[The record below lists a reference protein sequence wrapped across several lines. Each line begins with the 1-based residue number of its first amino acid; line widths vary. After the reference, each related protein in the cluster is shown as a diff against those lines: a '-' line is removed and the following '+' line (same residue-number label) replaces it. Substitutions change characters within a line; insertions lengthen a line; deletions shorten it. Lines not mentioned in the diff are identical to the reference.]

1 MFSLQRRMYSLVVDV
16 MKINSAWSLRSYLSV
31 LICMINAFPIIHA
44 QAVRAYPADSFV
56 ESIGVNTHWTY
67 PNVYTHNYTTL
78 KEKLGEAG
86 IRYIRD
92 GANTQTYI
100 RANDLYQNLGIK
112 INMLTGR
119 RSGPYPAPLD
129 PSQIDVELNEI
140 KTQALNVTVSIEAP
154 NEYDISHGPD
164 TDWAGKIKNYS
175 FTLYNKVKTDETL
188 KSLPVIGPSLT
199 SVDSYKTVGDS
210 DQFMDNV
217 NLHLYQA
224 NRWPGNNG
232 WGSNGYGSITWAL
245 NYLAR
250 YQSPSGKPM
259 QATEAGYNNDILS
272 GGISEEAEGKY
283 TSRMFAEFFRRGFTR
298 TFKYELVDQGLPGR
312 EGVFGLLRND
322 SSEKPAYRAVKNLIA
337 ILSDKGPN
345 FEPDSLN
352 YALDLQLN
360 DTRQILFQKRN
371 GDFYLMI
378 WLEVPSWDV
387 NTNKDLHPTAQQILL
402 TLLNDHNITN
412 VTLYAFSSLSDVTT
426 KALVMNNNQVLFD
439 VIDRISIVQLSNRTD
454 SISDAF

>member
-1 MFSLQRRMYSLVVDV
+1 
-16 MKINSAWSLRSYLSV
+16 
-31 LICMINAFPIIHA
+31 
-44 QAVRAYPADSFV
+44 
-56 ESIGVNTHWTY
+56 
-67 PNVYTHNYTTL
+67 
-78 KEKLGEAG
+78 
-86 IRYIRD
+86 
-92 GANTQTYI
+92 
-100 RANDLYQNLGIK
+100 
-112 INMLTGR
+112 MLTGR

-140 KTQALNVTVSIEAP
+140 KTQAFNVTVSIEAP
-154 NEYDISHGPD
+154 NEYDISHGSD
-164 TDWAGKIKNYS
+164 TDWVGKIKNYT
-175 FTLYNKVKTDETL
+175 FTLYNKVKADEIL
-188 KSLPVIGPSLT
+188 KNLPVIGPSLT

-210 DQFMDNV
+210 DQFIDDV

-250 YQSPSGKPM
+250 YQSPSGKPI
-259 QATEAGYNNDILS
+259 QATEAGYNNDIPS

-298 TFKYELVDQGLPGR
+298 TFKYELVNQGLPGR

-322 SSEKPAYRAVKNLIA
+322 LSEKPAYRAVKNLIS
-337 ILSDKGPN
+337 ILDDKGPN
-345 FEPDSLN
+345 FETDSLN
-352 YALDLQLN
+352 DALDLQLN

-371 GDFYLMI
+371 SDFYLMI
-378 WLEVPSWDV
+378 WLELPTWDV
-387 NTNKDLHPTAQQILL
+387 NTNKDLYPTAQQILL

-439 VIDRISIVQLSNRTD
+439 VIDRISIIQLSNRTD
-454 SISDAF
+454 SISVGF

>member
-1 MFSLQRRMYSLVVDV
+1 MYSLIVDV
-16 MKINSAWSLRSYLSV
+16 MKINSAWSLHYYLSV
-31 LICMINAFPIIHA
+31 LICMINAFPIINA

-164 TDWAGKIKNYS
+164 TDWVGKIKNYT
-175 FTLYNKVKTDETL
+175 FTLYNKVKADEIL

-199 SVDSYKTVGDS
+199 SVDSYKTG
-210 DQFMDNV
+210 
-217 NLHLYQA
+217 
-224 NRWPGNNG
+224 
-232 WGSNGYGSITWAL
+232 
-245 NYLAR
+245 
-250 YQSPSGKPM
+250 
-259 QATEAGYNNDILS
+259 
-272 GGISEEAEGKY
+272 
-283 TSRMFAEFFRRGFTR
+283 
-298 TFKYELVDQGLPGR
+298 
-312 EGVFGLLRND
+312 
-322 SSEKPAYRAVKNLIA
+322 
-337 ILSDKGPN
+337 
-345 FEPDSLN
+345 
-352 YALDLQLN
+352 
-360 DTRQILFQKRN
+360 
-371 GDFYLMI
+371 
-378 WLEVPSWDV
+378 
-387 NTNKDLHPTAQQILL
+387 
-402 TLLNDHNITN
+402 
-412 VTLYAFSSLSDVTT
+412 
-426 KALVMNNNQVLFD
+426 
-439 VIDRISIVQLSNRTD
+439 
-454 SISDAF
+454 